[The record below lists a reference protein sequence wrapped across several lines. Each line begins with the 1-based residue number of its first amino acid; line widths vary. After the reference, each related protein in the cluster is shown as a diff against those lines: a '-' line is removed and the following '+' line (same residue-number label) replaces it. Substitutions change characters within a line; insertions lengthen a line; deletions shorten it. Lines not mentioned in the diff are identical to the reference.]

1 MLVLFLD
8 EILNFSDF
16 AALLPNDIKQVESN
30 SFKGLILTLLRLNS
44 SITGKQLP
52 MPSVGSRVSKGLG
65 SQQLLAIWKLQTL
78 LLLNLLL
85 KQLLLQLLLSQLLL
99 VQLLLVLVLQ
109 LLLLL
114 LQLQLLL

>member
-85 KQLLLQLLLSQLLL
+85 TGIIYHMLIDDLD
-99 VQLLLVLVLQ
+99 
-109 LLLLL
+109 
-114 LQLQLLL
+114 